1 MRTSLLLFKHSL
13 ASAGVSGG
21 GCGGCGLGDTV
32 VSVAVADVA
41 GESLVIDG
49 RGVMG

>member
-1 MRTSLLLFKHSL
+1 MFS
-13 ASAGVSGG
+13 
-21 GCGGCGLGDTV
+21 LGDSV